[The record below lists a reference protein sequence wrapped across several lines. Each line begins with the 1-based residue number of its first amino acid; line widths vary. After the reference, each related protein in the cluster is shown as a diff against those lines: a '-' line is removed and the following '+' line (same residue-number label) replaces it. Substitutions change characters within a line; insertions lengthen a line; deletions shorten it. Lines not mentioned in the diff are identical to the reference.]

1 MIGIVMAGGK
11 GTRMESE
18 QEKLLLKYK
27 KPIILH
33 VIDALRESE
42 CFSKIFAITS
52 KNSPQTKQLLK
63 KNNVETIETPGNGYV
78 SDLNQILSSFNEP
91 VLVTSGDLP
100 FLDCEIIKTI
110 VEMYNSENIW
120 TSIVMTNGFLDSLHL
135 KSDIHVSL
143 DGQDCCFSGISLVN
157 AKQINSLEN
166 VKETY
171 QIHDDKRIAE
181 FLPKIFAIAPVGF
194 AIAFPQELQVT
205 TVDA

>member
-27 KPIILH
+27 KPVILH

-42 CFSKIFAITS
+42 CFSKIVTITS

-63 KNNVETIETPGNGYV
+63 ESNVEIINTPGNGYV
-78 SDLNQILSSFNEP
+78 SDLNDVLTLFDES

-100 FLDCEIIKTI
+100 FLDYDIIKIITK
-110 VEMYNSENIW
+110 MYKSENVW
-120 TSIVMTNGFLDSLHL
+120 TSIVVTKEFLDSLHL
-135 KSDIHVSL
+135 KSDISVSHK
-143 DGQDCCFSGISLVN
+143 GQDYFFTGISLIN
-157 AKQINSLEN
+157 AKHIKNLKN

-171 QIHDDKRIAE
+171 QILDDKR
-181 FLPKIFAIAPVGF
+181 V
-194 AIAFPQELQVT
+194 AFNLNTKQDYELLDVS
-205 TVDA
+205 